1 MKHAALIMV
10 LLLSVQ
16 GQSQTAKDLAL
27 DSLYPYKKAALRSAI
42 LPGLGQI
49 YNSAHSQGRKNAY
62 WKVPLIY
69 AGLAATSFVLIQN
82 QKTVN
87 SVRQEYELR
96 MGGNAPS
103 APWTDYDNAALIS
116 TYDQYARWRDLSIL
130 GLGAMWL
137 FQIAD
142 AAVEAHFLNFNVSKD
157 LSVIFR
163 PKPAPNGMLCSV
175 HFKFK

>member
-69 AGLAATSFVLIQN
+69 AGLAATSIHRF
-82 QKTVN
+82 
-87 SVRQEYELR
+87 
-96 MGGNAPS
+96 
-103 APWTDYDNAALIS
+103 
-116 TYDQYARWRDLSIL
+116 
-130 GLGAMWL
+130 
-137 FQIAD
+137 
-142 AAVEAHFLNFNVSKD
+142 
-157 LSVIFR
+157 
-163 PKPAPNGMLCSV
+163 
-175 HFKFK
+175 